1 MRLLLCNIMMTIC
14 CRFCF
19 SCCCCCCSSC
29 CCTFCGLCLLST
41 WKDDRKF
48 TEATREREK
57 TSKTKQNCEKSWA
70 KTLWFSRQKSLL
82 SFLLPPLPLSLSFCL
97 LPHSTHLFSLLI
109 FDIFLGQHFQRVY
122 FHVMS
127 EAEKN
132 TFSRFRFISYFS
144 FLRLLSVF
152 FISMFFM
159 CWTRV
164 SSKLTAAAAAVAVK
178 ASS

>member
-48 TEATREREK
+48 TEATRERENIENEAK
-57 TSKTKQNCEKSWA
+57 LREELSENFVIFASEKFVQFPLTSPRS
-70 KTLWFSRQKSLL
+70 
-82 SFLLPPLPLSLSFCL
+82 LPPWLL

-127 EAEKN
+127 EEEKN

-144 FLRLLSVF
+144 FLRLLSAF
-152 FISMFFM
+152 FLLACFLCAGHALARNWQQQQQRRHQAKF
-159 CWTRV
+159 
-164 SSKLTAAAAAVAVK
+164 
-178 ASS
+178 